1 MFKRRSS
8 KKSKQADSL
17 SQQSQDTDLE
27 QQDALAEYLDY
38 HRQVNKLIRKLDTT
52 TRIYAQSMNE
62 TRLDILE
69 IRAQNKGYTQGTND
83 IARKYLN
90 F

>member
-1 MFKRRSS
+1 MFKRRSN
-8 KKSKQADSL
+8 KEY
-17 SQQSQDTDLE
+17 QQSDNLTQKAQGTDLE
-27 QQDALAEYLDY
+27 QQNALAEYLDY
-38 HRQVNKLIRKLDTT
+38 HKQASKIIRKLDTT
-52 TRIYAQSMNE
+52 TKIYAQTMNE

-69 IRAQNKGYTQGTND
+69 LRAYNKGYTQGTND